1 MYLSLAG
8 NDFSKFNDSF
18 YKTYQFPELP
28 HLKELDLRNCK
39 LVVLTTA
46 LLGKLTS
53 LEAVYLSYNYIS
65 TIHNNAFPQSVT
77 YIDLSNNTGGLLA
90 INNSAFEDSRNVQ
103 TLDLSFTQLDPT
115 STSAFTIIKDST
127 TRLGLCYTELPSS
140 FSLKSFKS
148 IVDLDISGNPQLS
161 LKASF
166 FENFATSLT
175 SLHVRNSN
183 VKDLTWTSH
192 LTSLKLL
199 VLQDNNI
206 HNVSKAFSHM
216 KELEILN
223 LEKNA
228 IGNWYD
234 RLFHENTVL
243 TVLNLRDNRLVSL
256 TDDMIEDML
265 HVEQLAL
272 GKNDFECRCDLEKFM
287 HKLFEATK
295 AAKFE
300 DASKLSS
307 SSEYESIEDDRM
319 DNKLPDSTRP
329 SFGARNYH
337 RPEYDV
343 ISRTYQ
349 KYYEMAEQSHQ
360 ALQSRSQY
368 IDQSHHSS
376 DLVLQSKSN
385 AASDDASSVNTIL
398 IDYDENDNSY
408 ECINVTSKELLKIV
422 EIHDL
427 CMEDKITEEDA
438 EEYKSSKET
447 IFLTLSITLPLI
459 LFLGVLLTVAYW
471 KWWYIKYFFV
481 ICKNSAILTFMDD
494 SDGDNDAIIKKDDS
508 IDVYLYDV
516 FVSYCEQNREWVL
529 DEFIPNIE
537 KRESI
542 NVCLHER
549 DFMVGCGILENIVSC
564 MDRSRCL
571 LLLVSENFLLS
582 QWCQFEMNLAQH
594 RLLETRRDKLI
605 IVLLEDIPVSKQP
618 KTLKYLM
625 RTKTYIKW
633 PGLGSNSEKQLFWKR
648 LKKAITTTKWENDS
662 YGSIA

>member
-1 MYLSLAG
+1 M
-8 NDFSKFNDSF
+8 
-18 YKTYQFPELP
+18 
-28 HLKELDLRNCK
+28 RNCK
-39 LVVLTTA
+39 ITVLTSN
-46 LLGKLTS
+46 LLKNLES
-53 LEAVYLSYNYIS
+53 LEAIYLSYNYIRL
-65 TIHNNAFPQSVT
+65 IQAGAFPVNIN
-77 YIDLSNNTGGLLA
+77 YIDITNNTEGPLVIENFVFWNLK
-90 INNSAFEDSRNVQ
+90 NLRTLDFSFTPLDPDSNSAFTNLAN
-103 TLDLSFTQLDPT
+103 T
-115 STSAFTIIKDST
+115 ST
-127 TRLGLCYTELPSS
+127 TRLGLCYTQLWSS
-140 FSLKSFKS
+140 FTLKSCNS
-148 IVDLDISGNPQLS
+148 IEVLDLSGNPQLS
-161 LKASF
+161 LKTSF
-166 FENFATSLT
+166 FENFATSLE
-175 SLHVRNSN
+175 SLHVKNSN
-183 VKDLTWTSH
+183 VKDLSWTEN
-192 LTSLKLL
+192 LANLKLL
-199 VLQDNNI
+199 SLYDNNI
-206 HNVSKAFSHM
+206 HNVSKAFPHM
-216 KELEILN
+216 TELEILD

-234 RLFHENTVL
+234 QLFHENMVL

-256 TDDMIEDML
+256 SNAMMEDML

-272 GKNDFECRCDLEKFM
+272 GKNDFECRCDLEAFM

-295 AAKFE
+295 ASKFIE
-300 DASKLSS
+300 STENSS
-307 SSEYESIEDDRM
+307 SDYESVESERM
-319 DNKLPDSTRP
+319 DDQLPDSTRP

-360 ALQSRSQY
+360 ALQSRSHY
-368 IDQSHHSS
+368 IDKRHHSS
-376 DLVLQSKSN
+376 EFVLKSKAK
-385 AASDDASSVNTIL
+385 AATSDASAVRTIL
-398 IDYDENDNSY
+398 FDYDDDDSSY
-408 ECINVTSKELLKIV
+408 QCINVESKEMLKIV

-427 CMEDKITEEDA
+427 CMEDTTETSET
-438 EEYKSSKET
+438 EGPEYKSSKQT
-447 IFLTLSITLPLI
+447 IFITLSITLPLI
-459 LFLGVLLTVAYW
+459 LTLCVLAIVAYW

-494 SDGDNDAIIKKDDS
+494 SDGGSEQIIKKDDS

-633 PGLGSNSEKQLFWKR
+633 PALGSNSEKQLFWKR